1 MVERIDETNISARVN
16 VMPISGKG
24 FKKKPLAPYKNVIRR
39 RATAADKM
47 YEELVGN
54 GWTKKDAAK
63 QAQDKTGIS
72 VVTGMPMKSRGYGR

>member
-1 MVERIDETNISARVN
+1 
-16 VMPISGKG
+16 MPISGK
-24 FKKKPLAPYKNVIRR
+24 KIKRKILSPYKNVIRR
-39 RATAADKM
+39 RSTAADKM
-47 YEELVGN
+47 YEELVGK